1 VGLNFNGEEIS
12 MQQQFDVL
20 VGEAPEVLTVHWGW
34 PMVLGA
40 ALVVLG
46 FLAIWRARTATV
58 VYVRLLG
65 ILLLLASVPVILFA
79 FSYTGYWVAFFIHV
93 LWAVLVLMVGL
104 MLLTRPADS
113 AVAITMLLAVYFT
126 ASGLLTVGFALS
138 AHLENMWI
146 YVFEGGVSFVLG
158 LLLWMGWPFTGLVAI
173 GTFVG
178 IDLVLR
184 GSAIFA
190 LGWSLRALAK

>member
-1 VGLNFNGEEIS
+1 V
-12 MQQQFDVL
+12 M
-20 VGEAPEVLTVHWGW
+20 
-34 PMVLGA
+34 
-40 ALVVLG
+40 LG
-46 FLAIWRARTATV
+46 FLAIWRARTATL

-65 ILLLLASVPVILFA
+65 VLLLLASVPVLFFA
-79 FSYTGYWVAFFIHV
+79 FSFTGYWVAFFIHV
-93 LWAVLVLMVGL
+93 AWAALVLIVGL
-104 MLLTRPADS
+104 MLLTRPLDS
-113 AVAITMLLAVYFT
+113 AVTITLLLAFFFM
-126 ASGLLTVGFALS
+126 ASGLLTIGIALS

-146 YVFEGGVSFVLG
+146 YVLEGGVSFVLG

>member
-1 VGLNFNGEEIS
+1 

-20 VGEAPEVLTVHWGW
+20 ISNAPEILTINWGW
-34 PMVLGA
+34 PMALGA

-65 ILLLLASVPVILFA
+65 FLLVLASVPVLLFA
-79 FSYTGYWVAFFIHV
+79 FSFTGYWVAFFVHV
-93 LWAVLVLMVGL
+93 LWAALAL
-104 MLLTRPADS
+104 MLGMTLLIRPRDS
-113 AVAITMLLAVYFT
+113 AVAITMVLAFFFM
-126 ASGLLTVGFALS
+126 ASGLLTVGVALA
-138 AHLENMWI
+138 AHLENIWLYI
-146 YVFEGGVSFVLG
+146 FEGGVSFGLG

-184 GSAIFA
+184 GSAIVA

>member
-1 VGLNFNGEEIS
+1 

-20 VGEAPEVLTVHWGW
+20 IGDAPEVLTVHWGW
-34 PMVLGA
+34 PMALGA

-65 ILLLLASVPVILFA
+65 FLLVLASVPVLLFA
-79 FSYTGYWVAFFIHV
+79 FSFTGYWVAFFVHV
-93 LWAVLVLMVGL
+93 LWAALAL
-104 MLLTRPADS
+104 MLGMTLLIRPRDS
-113 AVAITMLLAVYFT
+113 AVAITMVLAFFFM
-126 ASGLLTVGFALS
+126 ASGLLTVGVALA
-138 AHLENMWI
+138 AHLENIWI
-146 YVFEGGVSFVLG
+146 YILEGGVSFGLG

-178 IDLVLR
+178 IDFVLR
-184 GSAIFA
+184 GSAIIA